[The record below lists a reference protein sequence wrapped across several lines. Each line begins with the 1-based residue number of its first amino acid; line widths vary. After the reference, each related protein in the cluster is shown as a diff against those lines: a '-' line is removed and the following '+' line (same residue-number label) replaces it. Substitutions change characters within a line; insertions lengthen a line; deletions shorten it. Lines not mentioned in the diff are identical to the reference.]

1 MKTGYDSFED
11 LHIWQ
16 EGIKLCVDVYH
27 ILKDNKNFG
36 LRDQIQRSA
45 ISVPSNI
52 AEGFERHTDKEF
64 IRFLYMA
71 KGSCGELRT
80 QILVAISVFAIEPEY
95 GQPLIDRARKIS
107 GMIQNLIKA
116 RKRNGKR

>member
-11 LHIWQ
+11 LIVWQ
-16 EGIKLCVDVYH
+16 ESMKLCVDVYREFNAC
-27 ILKDNKNFG
+27 KDFG
-36 LRDQIQRSA
+36 LRNQIQRSA

-71 KGSCGELRT
+71 KGSSGELRT
-80 QILVAISVFAIEPEY
+80 QLLIAVSVSAIQHELGHGLIERAKKISAML
-95 GQPLIDRARKIS
+95 QKLID
-107 GMIQNLIKA
+107 A